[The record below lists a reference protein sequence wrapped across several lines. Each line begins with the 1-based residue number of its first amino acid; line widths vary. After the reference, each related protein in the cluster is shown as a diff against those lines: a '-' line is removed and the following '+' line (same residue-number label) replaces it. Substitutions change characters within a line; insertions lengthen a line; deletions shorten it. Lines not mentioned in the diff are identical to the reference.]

1 MANQVYEPF
10 GEEWEKEMMKM
21 NKKHL
26 FELLKAALQESNERI
41 EVKDAQKRIN
51 YLLNDWRA
59 NIKHYNTVAL
69 DIVQRFPTTK
79 VRD

>member
-26 FELLKAALQESNERI
+26 FELLKAALQEANERI